1 MAAPTPQP
9 NSNLANTHTVCAV
22 GAGTHLTAN
31 TSAAGWTSTPP
42 APDGGCQ
49 QRELH
54 PSLATGTYGPLSCDA
69 ANPRVIE
76 AIYIDPPACVCRLCP
91 GGFTSDGGNP
101 AEAACFPDTGG
112 LQSFGLLFGIKE
124 EEEEAPA
131 TDGGR
136 RRALAPLSVLDAAS
150 ALASSWADVLSCV
163 PESMLGALEPIEA
176 FTLDGPVR
184 PLETPV
190 LTDRALYLFA
200 VRYTFFGSAASRDA
214 VVEAING
221 VAQDPAF
228 TCASWVYYTGADM
241 CALVRQ
247 ALPEGYRLVNPWATR
262 DPVPAPAGGAVAGG
276 RSMQQQS
283 AFAGAAHHRALFLP
297 VVLNSL
303 FLFGTKAFAGIGKG
317 VDQYRASKSSGKP
330 MALEGK
336 AMFVDSAFQILG
348 MAFGIWNLFGGS
360 EDKYL
365 PYLKQIDEVQNAR
378 LGCGCTLLSC
388 TCLAGAGL
396 SAR

>member
-1 MAAPTPQP
+1 
-9 NSNLANTHTVCAV
+9 V
-22 GAGTHLTAN
+22 GAGTHLTAEA
-31 TSAAGWTSTPP
+31 SAPAWSTTPP
-42 APDGGCQ
+42 APNGGCQ

-54 PSLATGTYGPLSCDA
+54 PGLATGTYGPLSCDA

-91 GGFTSDGGNP
+91 EGFTSDGGNP
-101 AEAACFPDTGG
+101 AQAACFPNTGG
-112 LQSFGLLFGIKE
+112 LQAFGLLFGIN
-124 EEEEAPA
+124 EEEAAPA
-131 TDGGR
+131 TGGGR
-136 RRALAPLSVLDAAS
+136 RRALMPVDVLDAAS
-150 ALASSWADVLSCV
+150 ALASSWADVLSRV
-163 PESMLGALEPIEA
+163 PESLLGALEPIA
-176 FTLDGPVR
+176 DFTLDGAVR
-184 PLETPV
+184 PLDTPS

-200 VRYTFFGSAASRDA
+200 ARYTFVASAASRDA

-228 TCASWVYYTGADM
+228 TCASWVAYTGVDM
-241 CALVRQ
+241 CALVQ
-247 ALPEGYRLVNPWATR
+247 QVLPAGYRLVNPWAM
-262 DPVPAPAGGAVAGG
+262 PAPMPAAAAGASGG

-283 AFAGAAHHRALFLP
+283 ASAGDARHRALFLP

-365 PYLKQIDEVQNAR
+365 PYLKQIDEVKNA
-378 LGCGCTLLSC
+378 
-388 TCLAGAGL
+388 AGVWLYTACMPTHT
-396 SAR
+396 